1 MPRIRS
7 AIETE
12 PRQAGGNLALRLA
25 DELKSSRE
33 FGQPVIHEQEF
44 PTGKIRVVVVWDE
57 WDHLSLEERTSVIL
71 RAYESALG
79 REYRDRIAL
88 ASGLTVPEAYAAGM
102 LPFQIITAWRK
113 GDPITLE
120 QCRQAMIDEGA
131 STLLMADQPQL
142 RFATQAEAEA
152 ARRRL
157 TERLPGSD
165 PVWVI
170 SQDVGKVE
178 DWSER

>member
-1 MPRIRS
+1 
-7 AIETE
+7 
-12 PRQAGGNLALRLA
+12 
-25 DELKSSRE
+25 
-33 FGQPVIHEQEF
+33 
-44 PTGKIRVVVVWDE
+44 
-57 WDHLSLEERTSVIL
+57 
-71 RAYESALG
+71 
-79 REYRDRIAL
+79 
-88 ASGLTVPEAYAAGM
+88 
-102 LPFQIITAWRK
+102 
-113 GDPITLE
+113 
-120 QCRQAMIDEGA
+120 MIDEGA

-178 DWSER
+178 DWLER